1 MELEPGV
8 TILLFMVNQLR
19 SSGVS
24 DIAIVTRPDFADI
37 LKKEYPSLRVVLI
50 RDEDSFGNLYSAY
63 VGCREFSPPL
73 LLLMSD
79 HIMEKRILRRMIKRA
94 KNSQKAFTLC
104 LDRKPSLKTAEEGLK
119 LSLYEDRVVETGKE
133 LIPTYGIDT
142 GVIFCGPR
150 SLQYMEKAVKEYGKE
165 ASLKEAINL
174 AAADN
179 DVDFVDMTGL
189 LWKDIDTSSDL
200 EAAREIYYEILR
212 RDLIKPSDGLVS
224 RLLNR
229 SISTRISLY
238 LYKRGLFIHPNI
250 VSLISFIVAVLGA
263 AIIPAGFFLIGG
275 LLIQLASI
283 LDGIDGEV
291 ARLYKATSAQGE
303 VFDNILD
310 RVADIAVIAGIA
322 VASWPLSELDT
333 ILSVVAASSA
343 TLVSQ
348 TTHML
353 SRLNIEVENLRKIPA
368 TRDARLFSV
377 FICAAAGY
385 PLYSVYYIAFTSPI
399 FVIAGLVLLSRASL
413 TWSLP
418 MPGREKREA
427 WPRLAVELTT
437 KGSVR
442 SVILNTF
449 RLTIGLLVTKL
460 LLPPFA
466 DIVIM
471 ESPVTLEVA
480 SLQPLAEMAVIVYFG
495 SKIIVSSGILVENV
509 SSQLVHRLRLTSTV
523 IRETISDTSYLL
535 FALVLWIY
543 SWSLSTLPIAGPY
556 ILKSLTPVTAIIII
570 YLVYRLVDRL
580 YKTYKEALEDE
591 ISAK

>member
-1 MELEPGV
+1 
-8 TILLFMVNQLR
+8 
-19 SSGVS
+19 
-24 DIAIVTRPDFADI
+24 
-37 LKKEYPSLRVVLI
+37 
-50 RDEDSFGNLYSAY
+50 
-63 VGCREFSPPL
+63 
-73 LLLMSD
+73 
-79 HIMEKRILRRMIKRA
+79 
-94 KNSQKAFTLC
+94 
-104 LDRKPSLKTAEEGLK
+104 
-119 LSLYEDRVVETGKE
+119 
-133 LIPTYGIDT
+133 
-142 GVIFCGPR
+142 
-150 SLQYMEKAVKEYGKE
+150 
-165 ASLKEAINL
+165 
-174 AAADN
+174 
-179 DVDFVDMTGL
+179 
-189 LWKDIDTSSDL
+189 
-200 EAAREIYYEILR
+200 
-212 RDLIKPSDGLVS
+212 GLV
-224 RLLNR
+224 
-229 SISTRISLY
+229 
-238 LYKRGLFIHPNI
+238 IHPNI

-263 AIIPAGFFLIGG
+263 AIIPAGFFLSGG